1 MQKET
6 KENQVSQ
13 EGKET
18 KASEDC
24 KARRVMREREACQV
38 QQDLWE
44 EREIK
49 ETEESL
55 EKSGFQANL
64 VTPGYQEF
72 QDELDIKAIKVIQEF
87 PG

>member
-55 EKSGFQANL
+55 EKSDFLANL
-64 VTPGYQEF
+64 VTQGYQEF
-72 QDELDIKAIKVIQEF
+72 QEE
-87 PG
+87 

>member
-1 MQKET
+1 MPKET
-6 KENQVSQ
+6 KENQVFQ

-55 EKSGFQANL
+55 EKLDFRVNQ
-64 VTPGYQEF
+64 VTLGYQEF
-72 QDELDIKAIKVIQEF
+72 QDELGIKAIKVIQEF
-87 PG
+87 LG